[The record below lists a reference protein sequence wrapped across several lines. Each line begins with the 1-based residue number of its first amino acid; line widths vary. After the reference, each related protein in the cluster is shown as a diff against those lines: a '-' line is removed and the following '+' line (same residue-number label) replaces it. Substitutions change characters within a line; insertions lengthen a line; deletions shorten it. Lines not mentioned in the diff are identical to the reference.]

1 VKRTSRPGEGPY
13 DRLRTAIR
21 EPSQTDSESGVWALL
36 ESRMDPGAWRPKLA
50 ADIEV
55 RDFTTRWGKTY
66 TMIAN
71 PRDLIH
77 YRLESADAEI
87 VKLLD
92 GERTLKQLVIERFR
106 DSGEIDVNGA
116 ARLVRELEAGNFFD
130 RPYVDTDA
138 AVRRAIDPASVRR
151 HKARQFARTLTVEW
165 SGADRIVGWLYDHG
179 VKVFFRRSMVVAC
192 TVLSVVG
199 VLAFL
204 ELVASGRFSLTGPS
218 LALGMLLLLFL
229 DYLMVFVHE
238 VGHASVLKH
247 HGRRIKSAGFQIYF
261 GSPAFFV
268 DSSESLMLGRRVEI
282 SASLAG
288 PYAQMIVGA
297 VASVVALLLPDWTL
311 SLTLY
316 RFAVL
321 NYFVVFMNLIPL
333 LELDGYY
340 VLADLIEVPDLRPRS
355 LAFVQRDL
363 WHKLR
368 AREHLSRQEAGLAL
382 YGTAGVLFTVFSF
395 ATSYFYWRALF
406 GNFVSRLWNGG
417 PLLRALLIV
426 LGLFVA
432 GPLVRG
438 LGRLLRATAAR
449 ARLVWNRVKF
459 RLESRWRVEA
469 ALLIDALPLFDDV
482 PQDILSDL
490 AGRVS
495 LRTFPSGRSVVRQG
509 ERATAFF
516 VVRKGRLRVVEE
528 DSDAG
533 EERTLRI
540 LGPGDSFG
548 EVGLVETAP
557 RAATVR
563 TIEPSEL
570 FEINKGTFDRLLADM
585 ANVPSFEPTLQRL
598 LELQAL
604 PCFAMLG
611 ADELAALEASG
622 EWMNI
627 SPGSL
632 VIREGEEGDT
642 FFAVGSGRL
651 RVVKDGRE
659 LRTIGPGAHFGEI
672 ALLLDVPRTA
682 TVEAITPVRVF
693 CLGRPG
699 FDRLVAD
706 AFRDRVI
713 DPAVSIDEVWQH

>member
-1 VKRTSRPGEGPY
+1 MYE
-13 DRLRTAIR
+13 RLRTAIA
-21 EPSQTDSESGVWALL
+21 EPTETDPDSGVWASLR
-36 ESRMDPGAWRPKLA
+36 SRLDPGAWRPKLA

-55 RDFTTRWGKTY
+55 RDFTSRWGRTH

-77 YRLESADAEI
+77 YRLESAEAEI

-92 GERTLKQLVIERFR
+92 GRRTLKELVIERFR
-106 DSGEIDVNGA
+106 ESGEMDVNGA

-130 RPYVDTDA
+130 RPYFDVDA
-138 AVRRAIDPASVRR
+138 AVRRAVDPVSVRR

-165 SGADRIVGWLYDHG
+165 SGADRMVGWLYDHG
-179 VKVFFRRSMVVAC
+179 VKVFFRRSMVIAC
-192 TVLSVVG
+192 TVLSIVG
-199 VLAFL
+199 VVAFL
-204 ELVASGRFSLTGPS
+204 DLVASGRFSLTGRS
-218 LALGMLLLLFL
+218 LAIGMVILLLL
-229 DYLMVFVHE
+229 DYFMVFVHE
-238 VGHASVLKH
+238 LGHASVLKH
-247 HGRRIKSAGFQIYF
+247 HGRRIKSAGFQVYF

-268 DSSESLMLGRRVEI
+268 DSSQSLMLGRRVEI
-282 SASLAG
+282 TASLAG

-297 VASVVALLLPDWTL
+297 VASVVAVLLPNWPL

-340 VLADLIEVPDLRPRS
+340 ILADLIEVPDLRPRS

-368 AREHLSRQEAGLAL
+368 ARERLSRQEAGLAI
-382 YGTAGVLFTVFSF
+382 YGTAGVVFTVFSF
-395 ATSYFYWRALF
+395 ATSYFYWRTVF

-432 GPLVRG
+432 GPIVRG
-438 LGRLLRATAAR
+438 LGRLLRAIVAR
-449 ARLVWNRVKF
+449 VRLVWNRVKF

-469 ALLIDALPLFDDV
+469 ALLIDALPLFEDV
-482 PQDILSDL
+482 PQEVLSDL
-490 AGRVS
+490 AGRVR
-495 LRTFPSGRSVVRQG
+495 LRAFPSGRSVVRQG

-516 VVRKGRLRVVEE
+516 VVRKGRLRVLEE
-528 DSDAG
+528 ASDAG

-540 LGPGDSFG
+540 LGRGDSFG
-548 EVGLVETAP
+548 EVGLVEAAP

-563 TIEPSEL
+563 TIEPTEL
-570 FEINKGTFDRLLADM
+570 FEVDKGTFDRLLADM

-598 LELQAL
+598 LELRAL

-611 ADELAALEASG
+611 ADELAAVEASG
-622 EWMNI
+622 EWVNVPAR
-627 SPGSL
+627 SPL
-632 VIREGEEGDT
+632 VRQGDDGDA

-651 RVVKDGRE
+651 RVVQDGRE
-659 LRTIGPGAHFGEI
+659 LRTIGAGAHFGEI

-693 CLGRPG
+693 RLGRPG
-699 FDRLVAD
+699 FDRLVAE
-706 AFRDRVI
+706 AFRGGVI
-713 DPAVSIDEVWQH
+713 DPAVSADEVWQH